1 MLSTAHQ
8 HHMQQHHHQAVA
20 RPLLLQ
26 QAVVDLQGAQHNR
39 SESPL
44 VLQTDHN
51 LEDL

>member
-8 HHMQQHHHQAVA
+8 HHIQQQQAVA

-26 QAVVDLQGAQHNR
+26 QAVVDLQGVQHSR
-39 SESPL
+39 SESLL